1 MSHGDWGVPGL
12 LVGKCGMPSGRA
24 APPQAGSGALRRSAW
39 GAFGVVLLAFLG
51 YLALSALN
59 DAAGEAGRG
68 ADARAESSANPVTL
82 AFLAFPICGVLIAR
96 RRPRNPTGWI
106 MLAIG
111 ASWGLWGLLFAYA
124 AYGTFTSPG
133 SVPAP
138 ELALALGYWL
148 WVPAVGLMGIFL
160 ILLFPDGRLPSP
172 RWRPWAR
179 FCACVL
185 VAEAAWGLLRP
196 GPFPDTGF
204 GGIQNVLG
212 VEALR
217 PAAEALDLIVIALP
231 VCILGCV
238 ASVVGRWRRSHGIE
252 RQQLKWL
259 ALGGATTA
267 VLYVLFIAIGAAT
280 TFGGLERSSTWAQ
293 VIETVAPASFV
304 LLPIAI
310 GIALLRHRLYDVDVV
325 VNQALVYTSLTGVLA
340 VVYLGAVLAV
350 GSTLRAL
357 TGQRAGTVAVAAS
370 TLAVAALFRPA
381 RAQIQ
386 AFIDRRFYRSKYDA
400 AETVT
405 AFIARL
411 QDEIDLEAMSHEL
424 VTVVGDTMQPSHLS
438 LWLRPPEVEAS
449 AAKTS
454 GHT

>member
-1 MSHGDWGVPGL
+1 M
-12 LVGKCGMPSGRA
+12 
-24 APPQAGSGALRRSAW
+24 
-39 GAFGVVLLAFLG
+39 
-51 YLALSALN
+51 
-59 DAAGEAGRG
+59 
-68 ADARAESSANPVTL
+68 
-82 AFLAFPICGVLIAR
+82 
-96 RRPRNPTGWI
+96 
-106 MLAIG
+106 
-111 ASWGLWGLLFAYA
+111 
-124 AYGTFTSPG
+124 
-133 SVPAP
+133 
-138 ELALALGYWL
+138 
-148 WVPAVGLMGIFL
+148 
-160 ILLFPDGRLPSP
+160 
-172 RWRPWAR
+172 
-179 FCACVL
+179 
-185 VAEAAWGLLRP
+185 
-196 GPFPDTGF
+196 
-204 GGIQNVLG
+204 
-212 VEALR
+212 
-217 PAAEALDLIVIALP
+217 
-231 VCILGCV
+231 
-238 ASVVGRWRRSHGIE
+238 GRWRRSRGLE

-259 ALGGATTA
+259 VAGGGIAA
-267 VLYVLFIAIGAAT
+267 FLYVVFIATGAAV
-280 TFGGLERSSTWAQ
+280 TFGALERSSVLA
-293 VIETVAPASFV
+293 VLIETVAPASFV
-304 LLPIAI
+304 LIPIAI
-310 GIALLRHRLYDVDVV
+310 GVALLRHRLYDVDVV